1 MKGSVFKLGKNVE
14 PRVVIEKIDFL
25 EIQRNFK
32 VESGL
37 DHSNMGSIISTSVV
51 VENFSIWFIK
61 QFSSWGLTVFW
72 DYSQSGLMI
81 VLK

>member
-37 DHSNMGSIISTSVV
+37 DHNNMGSIISTSVV

-61 QFSSWGLTVFW
+61 WS
-72 DYSQSGLMI
+72 
-81 VLK
+81 VLGIWLA